1 LGAIDTNKSY
11 DSFTVAIGDQVLRD
25 LTTGNTNT
33 AIGYKSGH
41 TLSNGINNTFLG
53 GFGGATSNSFQ

>member
-41 TLSNGINNTFLG
+41 TLSNGINNTF
-53 GFGGATSNSFQ
+53 